1 MSIMK
6 LSENLSLA
14 EVTKSATAIK
24 HGIANE
30 PTPEHLQNLKDI
42 AENVF
47 QPIRDHFSMP
57 IAVSSGYRSN
67 ALNELIGGSKRSQ
80 HSKGQALDLDADV
93 YGGVTN
99 REIFIYIKEN
109 LDYDQLIY
117 EFGTDEEPAWVH
129 VSYKSQ
135 GNRREV
141 LKAYKDNGMT
151 KYMRI

>member
-1 MSIMK
+1 MM
-6 LSENLSLA
+6 LSKNLSLVEA
-14 EVTKSATAIK
+14 TKSATAIK

-30 PTPEHLQNLKDI
+30 PTPEHLQSLKDI

-67 ALNELIGGSKRSQ
+67 ALNELIGGSSKKSQ
-80 HSKGQALDLDADV
+80 HCKGQAFDLDADV

-99 REIFIYIKEN
+99 REIFEYIKN
-109 LDYDQLIY
+109 RLDFDQLIW
-117 EFGTDEEPAWVH
+117 EFGTDDEPAWVH
-129 VSYKSQ
+129 VSYKSK

-141 LKAYKDNGMT
+141 LKAIKVNGHT
-151 KYMRI
+151 KYVR

>member
-1 MSIMK
+1 MM
-6 LSENLSLA
+6 LSKNLSLV
-14 EVTKSATAIK
+14 EVMKSATAIK

-80 HSKGQALDLDADV
+80 HCKGQAFDLDADV

-99 REIFIYIKEN
+99 REIFEYIKN
-109 LDYDQLIY
+109 RLDFDQLIW
-117 EFGTDEEPAWVH
+117 EFGTDDEPAWVH
-129 VSYKSQ
+129 VSYKSK

-141 LKAYKDNGMT
+141 LKAIKVNGHT
-151 KYMRI
+151 KYVR

>member
-1 MSIMK
+1 MM
-6 LSENLSLA
+6 LSKNLSLV
-14 EVTKSATAIK
+14 EVMKSATAIK

-80 HSKGQALDLDADV
+80 HCKGQAFDLDADV

-99 REIFIYIKEN
+99 REIFEYIKN
-109 LDYDQLIY
+109 RLDFDQLIW
-117 EFGTDEEPAWVH
+117 EFGTDNEPAWVH
-129 VSYKSQ
+129 VSYKSK

-141 LKAYKDNGMT
+141 LKAIKVNGHT
-151 KYMRI
+151 KYVR

>member
-1 MSIMK
+1 MI
-6 LSENLSLA
+6 LSKNLSLV

-30 PTPEHLQNLKDI
+30 PTPEHLQSLKDI

-151 KYMRI
+151 KYMHI